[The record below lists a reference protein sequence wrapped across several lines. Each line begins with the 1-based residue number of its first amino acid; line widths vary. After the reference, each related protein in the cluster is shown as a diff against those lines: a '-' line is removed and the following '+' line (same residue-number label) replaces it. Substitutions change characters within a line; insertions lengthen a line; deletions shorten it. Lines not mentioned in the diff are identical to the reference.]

1 MYIPMYMYHSLVGV
15 GDDNASGRDFLRAC
29 ASDTRS
35 DLFLETSSRGPACLS
50 LLGSCGELG
59 GVEVPDGFLRI
70 TISCTGLRLFG
81 VVPRERGL
89 LLGVSSWLLEYG
101 GVWVRKGAPEEDECV
116 WGGVSEWGGVLDW
129 VGVDG

>member
-1 MYIPMYMYHSLVGV
+1 MYMYMYLLFAAIRYITPHPTCITETIKVHVHVHVHCTLYIYYSLVGV
-15 GDDNASGRDFLRAC
+15 GDVNTSGRDFLRAC

-35 DLFLETSSRGPACLS
+35 DLFLETSSTRPACLS
-50 LLGSCGELG
+50 SLGICGELG

-89 LLGVSSWLLEYG
+89 LLGVSSWLLE
-101 GVWVRKGAPEEDECV
+101 
-116 WGGVSEWGGVLDW
+116 
-129 VGVDG
+129 